1 MFACCLLFFVFAC
14 CLLLFVFILGGCGR
28 VLGSRLEGDAMLTL
42 AIYIFNV
49 LLSFLASTFNR

>member
-1 MFACCLLFFVFAC
+1 M
-14 CLLLFVFILGGCGR
+14 LGSRLEGSRLEGSKLECSR
-28 VLGSRLEGDAMLTL
+28 LEGSRLEGDAMLTL